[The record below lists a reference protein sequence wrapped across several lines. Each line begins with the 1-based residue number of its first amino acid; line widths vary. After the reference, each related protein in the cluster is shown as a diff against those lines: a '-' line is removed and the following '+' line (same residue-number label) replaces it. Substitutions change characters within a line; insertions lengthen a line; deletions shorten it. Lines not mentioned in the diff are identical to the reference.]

1 MNDQVCED
9 HQVYLS
15 CRWYAGEKIE
25 ERMEVESRDV
35 DVEIGCNASTLLDT
49 SATPRAVAVPRR

>member
-1 MNDQVCED
+1 MC
-9 HQVYLS
+9 LS
-15 CRWYAGEKIE
+15 YQWYAGEKIE

-35 DVEIGCNASTLLDT
+35 DVEIGCNASTLDT

>member
-9 HQVYLS
+9 DQVYLS
-15 CRWYAGEKIE
+15 CWWYAGEKIE

-49 SATPRAVAVPRR
+49 SATPRAGAVPQR

>member
-1 MNDQVCED
+1 MC
-9 HQVYLS
+9 LS
-15 CRWYAGEKIE
+15 YQWYAGEKIE
-25 ERMEVESRDV
+25 ERMAVESRDV